1 MGEREKTFG
10 CFNLESGEGGA
21 YTRKESSKGEAFKD
35 IVQVVEQFQSCSNS
49 LESNEKEEEN
59 PEVVNIP
66 KKPIKVSKWT
76 KGTKEASEAQVAQAA
91 QEAQTMKE
99 AHEVKFQ
106 LEVEKILQAIREATW
121 LEMELE

>member
-1 MGEREKTFG
+1 M
-10 CFNLESGEGGA
+10 
-21 YTRKESSKGEAFKD
+21 
-35 IVQVVEQFQSCSNS
+35 
-49 LESNEKEEEN
+49 
-59 PEVVNIP
+59 
-66 KKPIKVSKWT
+66 SKWT